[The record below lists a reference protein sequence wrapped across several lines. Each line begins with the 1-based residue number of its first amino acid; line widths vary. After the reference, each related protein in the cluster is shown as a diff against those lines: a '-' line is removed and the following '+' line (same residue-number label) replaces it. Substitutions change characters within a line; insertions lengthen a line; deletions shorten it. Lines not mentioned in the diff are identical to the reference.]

1 MQINTQGIIHSQ
13 GREQKDKKAHLLHLL
28 PIEETALKKD
38 HKNMKT
44 DHIVSLDSQEGI
56 TKIQDPHHMKEIN
69 IKEGKKH
76 HPQEINSEPH
86 LQKQQDILPASFW
99 TIYLKTKGCL
109 IKLDSAPSVVTLAIK
124 LHNAGDMSIQIIHL
138 NVGSVL

>member
-1 MQINTQGIIHSQ
+1 MKI
-13 GREQKDKKAHLLHLL
+13 EQ
-28 PIEETALKKD
+28 TA
-38 HKNMKT
+38 
-44 DHIVSLDSQEGI
+44 SLDSQEGI
-56 TKIQDPHHMKEIN
+56 IKIQDPHHMREIN

-109 IKLDSAPSVVTLAIK
+109 IKLDSAPFVVTLAIK